1 MMPLPH
7 EFAMGG
13 IYMPPLLVASAFG
26 IMAAI
31 LTAGFLNRHRLSR
44 FFFYPPLVSMSL
56 AVIYTILFGTFVIGT

>member
-1 MMPLPH
+1 MPLPH

-26 IMAAI
+26 TMAAI
-31 LTAGFLNRHRLSR
+31 LTAGFLNRRRLSR